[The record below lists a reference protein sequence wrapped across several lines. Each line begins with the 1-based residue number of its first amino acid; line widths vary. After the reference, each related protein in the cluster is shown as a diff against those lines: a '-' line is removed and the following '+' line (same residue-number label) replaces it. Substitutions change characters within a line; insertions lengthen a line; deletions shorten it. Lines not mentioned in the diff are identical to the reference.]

1 MGGRSLEAIDA
12 DLVLVEHEL
21 GLAKPY
27 QQQCPDTYAALEQ
40 RRDELDQEREEA
52 ENPSRISR
60 MPSGYRRESPDA
72 GVSPLAGEGTKADAQ
87 IIFISG
93 HGGRVV
99 IDEPAVDW
107 PAASETR
114 KKHEDESPPP
124 AGDKEYGPENPYG
137 LGSEK
142 EHEAFFEDLKEAK
155 FEELRKLKEQ
165 VYRRCVEHSATKNK
179 FCWGIEK
186 KKMVKV
192 GHEFLHK
199 DFAPKFEELLEA
211 ARKDLEEDRK
221 AGNER
226 ALKTIA
232 IGVASGCRNAEQQL
246 HLWGEGFKVNLY
258 RGAQIAIKGPKDPR
272 ILDGGAKFSID
283 RRTFALA
290 RSGVGGPEL
299 AADEGVG
306 KVDYEIRWQMKGK
319 KGYVDCRL
327 DEASHV
333 FISNL
338 ALLRLA
344 KGGVTGQAAVN
355 YMAAFM
361 GARIGTPGYSRHQ
374 LGIAADFS
382 PPEKGLKISS
392 VRSEVEKWFPTW
404 LFHWLGKKKNAERHG
419 MKNYEPEPW
428 HWEDKSAAK

>member
-1 MGGRSLEAIDA
+1 MGDRSLAAIDA

-27 QQQCPDTYAALEQ
+27 QQQCADTYAALES
-40 RRDELDQEREEA
+40 RRDELEREREEA
-52 ENPSRISR
+52 ENPGRISR
-60 MPSGYRRESPDA
+60 LPVGYGRESPDA

-87 IIFISG
+87 LIFISG

-99 IDEPAVDW
+99 IDEPASVW
-107 PAASETR
+107 PATTETR
-114 KKHEDESPPP
+114 KRHEDEPPP
-124 AGDKEYGPENPYG
+124 PPGEKEFGPENPYG

-142 EHEAFFEDLKEAK
+142 EREAFFEDLKEAK

-165 VYRRCVEHSATKNK
+165 VYRHCVEHSATKNK
-179 FCWGIEK
+179 FCWGIQK
-186 KKMVKV
+186 KDMVKV

-199 DFAPKFEELLEA
+199 DFAPKLEELLEA

-221 AGNER
+221 AGDEQ

-232 IGVASGCRNAEQQL
+232 IGVASGCRNAQEQL
-246 HLWGEGFKVNLY
+246 TLWGKGFTVNLY
-258 RGAQIAIKGPKDPR
+258 RGAQIPIKGPKDPR
-272 ILDGGAKFSID
+272 ILDGGAKFRID
-283 RRTFALA
+283 QRALA
-290 RSGVGGPEL
+290 LAQIGLGGPKL
-299 AADEGVG
+299 ATGEDVG

-319 KGYVDCRL
+319 KGYIDCKFE
-327 DEASHV
+327 EATHV
-333 FISNL
+333 FITNL

-344 KGGVTGQAAVN
+344 KGGVTGQAAVD
-355 YMAAFM
+355 YMAAFI

-392 VRSEVEKWFPTW
+392 VPSESAKWISTW
-404 LFHWLGKKKNAERHG
+404 LFAWLLKRGNAELHG
-419 MKNYEPEPW
+419 MKNYKPEPW
-428 HWEDKSAAK
+428 HWEDKSAAP